1 MKIAIAA
8 TFTAEPLAES
18 LNFWSEKLR
27 WQASVAFA
35 PYNQVFQQLL
45 DPTSLLSTNAEGIN
59 VILVRPEDW
68 QRYERGSAPQEH
80 SHSAL
85 AEKVKRNAQDF
96 VQAVR
101 AAAERSA
108 TPYLVY
114 FCPASPAASAD
125 PLFLRVE
132 EQICSQLQDIQRIQ
146 LLRHEEIASY
156 RVINLYDASGDE
168 VAHLPYTPEFFT
180 VLGMVVARKIHALKQ
195 APYKVIVVDCD
206 ETLWTGVCG
215 EVGAMGIEIDP
226 GRKSLQEFLVR
237 QHDAGMLLCL
247 CSKNNEDDVDE
258 VFHRRKEMPL
268 KREHIVASRV
278 NWRSKPQNLREL
290 ASELQLGLDSFVF
303 IDDNPLECEQVRS
316 SCPEVLTL
324 QLPDASEKIPQF
336 LQNVWAFDK
345 QKVTEED
352 RKRTAF
358 YRENRERDRFR
369 QDAPTLKSFL
379 AGLQLRIDLD
389 ALMPERLP
397 RVSQL
402 TQRTNQFN
410 CTTRRRSEDQIR
422 QPWSA
427 GELECLTVMVSDR
440 FGDYGLVGTM
450 MYRPTADAL
459 AVDTFLLSC
468 RVLGRGIE
476 HNMLRRLGEIAL
488 SRGLLRVDIQF
499 IPSKKNSPALSFLE
513 GMAGRFKGTEEGD
526 YCFRVPAE
534 YAAGLS
540 ESQVLATS
548 QVAVDEVREQEH
560 AVPSYSPLVAPSEVM
575 QEIATR
581 FGDSQSIVRCML
593 HQLKSSAAGR
603 QTPRFGRL
611 PNKVEQA
618 IVEAWTG
625 VLGTSEISSEDNFFA
640 LGGDSLPAVQ
650 VMLQLNQIFGISLAL
665 QDIFDRSADA
675 GRTGGNGAPDSHCQ
689 TATDGGAGGGGWV
702 GRGRAHRRLQCH
714 AHKAQRRPPWQ
725 FDCWGSH

>member
-1 MKIAIAA
+1 MSSMKIAIAA

-68 QRYERGSAPQEH
+68 QRYERGSAPQEQ
-80 SHSAL
+80 SAL
-85 AEKVKRNAQDF
+85 VEKVKRNAQDF

-114 FCPASPAASAD
+114 FCPASPAASTD

-132 EQICSQLQDIQRIQ
+132 EQMCSQLEDIQRIY
-146 LLRHEEIASY
+146 LLRNEELASY
-156 RVINLYDASGDE
+156 QVISCYDARGDE
-168 VAHLPYTPEFFT
+168 MAHLPYTTEFFA

-206 ETLWTGVCG
+206 ETLWRGVCG
-215 EVGAMGIEIDP
+215 EVGAIGVEIDP

-268 KREHIVASRV
+268 KREHIFASRV

-290 ASELQLGLDSFVF
+290 ASELQLGLDSLVF
-303 IDDNPLECEQVRS
+303 IDDNPLACEQVRS
-316 SCPEVLTL
+316 SCPDVLTL

-352 RKRTAF
+352 RERTAF

-369 QDAPTLKSFL
+369 QEAPTLESFL
-379 AGLQLRIDLD
+379 AGLQLKIDLD

-427 GELECLTVMVSDR
+427 GELECLTVTVSDR
-440 FGDYGLVGTM
+440 FGDYGLVGAM

-476 HNMLRRLGEIAL
+476 HNMLRRLGEVAL
-488 SRGLLRVDIQF
+488 SRGLPRVDIQF

-513 GMAGRFKGTEEGD
+513 GMAGQFKETAEGG
-526 YCFRVPAE
+526 YCLRVPAE

-540 ESQVLATS
+540 ENQVLATS
-548 QVAVDEVREQEH
+548 QVAVNAVREQEQ
-560 AVPSYSPLVAPSEVM
+560 AVAAHVPLAAPSEVM

-581 FGDSQSIVRCML
+581 FGDSESIVRCML
-593 HQLKSSAAGR
+593 QHLKSSAAGQ
-603 QTPRFGRL
+603 QTARFARL
-611 PNKVEQA
+611 PNEVEQA

-625 VLGTSEISSEDNFFA
+625 VLGTSEISSEDDFFA
-640 LGGDSLPAVQ
+640 LGGDSLPAVKQ
-650 VMLQLNQIFGISLAL
+650 ILPLIQLFGISLGL
-665 QDIFDRSADA
+665 QDIFDNRTVASLARVIESALHQKQPPSDLNLGSQA
-675 GRTGGNGAPDSHCQ
+675 ARTE
-689 TATDGGAGGGGWV
+689 TEETE
-702 GRGRAHRRLQCH
+702 
-714 AHKAQRRPPWQ
+714 RRPETRDASMFLASPTARLKN
-725 FDCWGSH
+725 